1 MPCSPRAVP
10 AVLAGLLLTA
20 GGCAQ
25 QPATAGVALTAV
37 PVITDDSLADLLTR
51 ALEADASLDPA
62 DALYEAEAEV
72 VANGERRFV
81 PPRYAG
87 IEPGGAVAVASSR
100 VEFRGAIAW
109 ATVEYRWLSTSLARA
124 AEGRGTFVL
133 VPDTS
138 GAWRIR
144 HAHSSSPAPG
154 PALPPPAPRDDDTTG
169 VGRP

>member
-1 MPCSPRAVP
+1 MPWSPRAVP
-10 AVLAGLLLTA
+10 AVVAGLLVLV
-20 GGCAQ
+20 GGCAR
-25 QPATAGVALTAV
+25 QPGNAGVALTAV
-37 PVITDDSLADLLTR
+37 PVITDDSLADLLTG

-62 DALYEAEAEV
+62 GALYEAEAEV

-100 VEFRGAIAW
+100 VEFRGVIAW
-109 ATVEYRWLSTSLARA
+109 ATVEYRWLSTSLTRA
-124 AEGRGTFVL
+124 AEGRVTFVL

-144 HAHSSSPAPG
+144 HAHSSSPAPA
-154 PALPPPAPRDDDTTG
+154 PVLLPPAPRDDDTTG

>member
-1 MPCSPRAVP
+1 MPTPSRAALAML
-10 AVLAGLLLTA
+10 AVLTFGVT
-20 GGCAQ
+20 GCASR
-25 QPATAGVALTAV
+25 PAGTGPALTAV
-37 PVITDDSLADLLTR
+37 PLITDDSLADLLTR
-51 ALEADASLDPA
+51 VLEADAALDPA
-62 DALYEAEAEV
+62 NALYEEDAEV

-133 VPDTS
+133 VADTS

-144 HAHSSSPAPG
+144 HAHSSSPAPA
-154 PALPPPAPRDDDTTG
+154 PVQLPLAPLDDDTTA
-169 VGRP
+169 VDRP

>member
-1 MPCSPRAVP
+1 MTQVSRAALAML
-10 AVLAGLLLTA
+10 AVLTLGMA
-20 GGCAQ
+20 GCASR
-25 QPATAGVALTAV
+25 PAGTGAALTAV
-37 PVITDDSLADLLTR
+37 PLITDDSLADLLTR
-51 ALEADASLDPA
+51 ALEADAALDPA
-62 DALYEAEAEV
+62 DPLYEEDAEV

-133 VPDTS
+133 VADAN

-144 HAHSSSPAPG
+144 HAHSSSPAPA
-154 PALPPPAPRDDDTTG
+154 PAVLPPAPPDDDTTA
-169 VGRP
+169 VARP